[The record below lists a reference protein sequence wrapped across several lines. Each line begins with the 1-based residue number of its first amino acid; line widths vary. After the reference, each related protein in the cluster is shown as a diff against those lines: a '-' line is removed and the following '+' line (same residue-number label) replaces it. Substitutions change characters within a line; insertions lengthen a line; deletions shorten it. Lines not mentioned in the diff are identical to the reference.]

1 MSLEIL
7 GLFGLLAF
15 LVLVFLE
22 IPIGVSMALVGFIG
36 LGLVQGFDAGLSV
49 LGLQY
54 FRTAATYAF
63 SVIPLFVLMG
73 FLASEV
79 KISDDAFIV
88 VKKWF
93 GHLPGGL
100 AMACMMACAIFSAI
114 CGDSIATATTLAAV
128 SLPEMRRLGY
138 DDRLSLGT
146 LASGGNLGFLI
157 PPSLGFVFYAIIT
170 EQSIGQ
176 LFISGIG
183 PGILLTVLFLIVIA
197 VWCRINPKLG
207 PPTTPAPWGER
218 WRCLKYIISPA
229 LIILLVLGGIY
240 SGLFTATEGAAAG
253 CAGCYVIGV
262 VTRRLTVKAFRKS
275 LIETAKLVG
284 KIFILV
290 SGALTFSRFF
300 TIVQLPTHLAELIAS
315 LNLEPLGVLWVVLIF
330 YIIVGFFLDIMSI
343 ILLVAPI
350 LHFVLVGLGYD
361 PIFLASVTMITILMG
376 QISPPFGIV
385 VFGLSAYVPDVPMWT
400 IYRGALPFLAI
411 MVLGLAMCVFI
422 PDISMFL
429 VRMMSPGGL

>member
-128 SLPEMRRLGY
+128 SR
-138 DDRLSLGT
+138 D
-146 LASGGNLGFLI
+146 F
-157 PPSLGFVFYAIIT
+157 
-170 EQSIGQ
+170 
-176 LFISGIG
+176 
-183 PGILLTVLFLIVIA
+183 
-197 VWCRINPKLG
+197 
-207 PPTTPAPWGER
+207 
-218 WRCLKYIISPA
+218 
-229 LIILLVLGGIY
+229 
-240 SGLFTATEGAAAG
+240 
-253 CAGCYVIGV
+253 
-262 VTRRLTVKAFRKS
+262 
-275 LIETAKLVG
+275 
-284 KIFILV
+284 
-290 SGALTFSRFF
+290 
-300 TIVQLPTHLAELIAS
+300 
-315 LNLEPLGVLWVVLIF
+315 
-330 YIIVGFFLDIMSI
+330 
-343 ILLVAPI
+343 
-350 LHFVLVGLGYD
+350 
-361 PIFLASVTMITILMG
+361 
-376 QISPPFGIV
+376 
-385 VFGLSAYVPDVPMWT
+385 
-400 IYRGALPFLAI
+400 
-411 MVLGLAMCVFI
+411 
-422 PDISMFL
+422 
-429 VRMMSPGGL
+429 